1 MNFSC
6 TSNGRSKVIGGGNDD
21 VPQERETGQSD
32 CWFLCSNKQLRGCF
46 HPGPVPSASRAEKIS
61 FNSSSF
67 IWCPHKRMP
76 SLVVGEVPSNQ
87 KCPKR
92 NKGIVSNRIL
102 QLWDANVDKEV
113 TCNIKTSMGDAEK
126 SPQNWHWNQVLSWT
140 ISNDGQVSLISDLL
154 KEPWW
159 KHWRVNQPSKK
170 FGAPT
175 YRFVPFFFRQVKHLK
190 PPTCPKHWAQSW
202 GT

>member
-92 NKGIVSNRIL
+92 NNGIVSNRIL
-102 QLWDANVDKEV
+102 QLWDANIDKEV
-113 TCNIKTSMGDAEK
+113 TCKF
-126 SPQNWHWNQVLSWT
+126 QNQYGGCWKIASKLTQESSSELNNLEWWPS
-140 ISNDGQVSLISDLL
+140 ISD
-154 KEPWW
+154 
-159 KHWRVNQPSKK
+159 
-170 FGAPT
+170 
-175 YRFVPFFFRQVKHLK
+175 FRL
-190 PPTCPKHWAQSW
+190 AQRALVETLAS
-202 GT
+202 